1 MKLNKQTDQ
10 SFNCNFVELEKV
22 AVVFQSPQVIL
33 KMIFLEIFKH
43 ELILKT
49 ELDDLE
55 IFD

>member
-10 SFNCNFVELEKV
+10 SFNCNFIELEKV
-22 AVVFQSPQVIL
+22 AVVFQSPQVFL

-49 ELDDLE
+49 ELYDLE